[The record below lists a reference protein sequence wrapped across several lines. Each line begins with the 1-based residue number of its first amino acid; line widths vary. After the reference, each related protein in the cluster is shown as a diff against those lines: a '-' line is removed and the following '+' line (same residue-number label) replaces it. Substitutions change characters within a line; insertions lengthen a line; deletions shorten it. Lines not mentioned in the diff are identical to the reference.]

1 MPILTHACI
10 MCTLIQINPMSLS
23 FNFTQCY
30 GRFVNTSSA
39 FYQGFKYYWWVLE
52 SLVRMSIKYYWW
64 VLESLVRMSI
74 KYYWWVLETLVRMS
88 IKYYCWV
95 VQSFLTMS
103 IKYYWWVVERLV
115 KLGFGLVNVH
125 TIVLFQMCYTQK

>member
-1 MPILTHACI
+1 
-10 MCTLIQINPMSLS
+10 MCTLIQINPMSSS
-23 FNFTQCY
+23 FNFTQCD
-30 GRFVNTSSA
+30 GRFVNTPSA

-64 VLESLVRMSI
+64 VVES
-74 KYYWWVLETLVRMS
+74 LVRMS

-115 KLGFGLVNVH
+115 RLSSVGGHKAL
-125 TIVLFQMCYTQK
+125 